1 MFLKELYCTVLKMI
15 NLHMYLIVFVDC
27 VQGPS
32 FDSLLLDL
40 LLGVDGYPV
49 EAVLPHGTS
58 TSHAHI

>member
-1 MFLKELYCTVLKMI
+1 
-15 NLHMYLIVFVDC
+15 MYLIVFVDC

-32 FDSLLLDL
+32 FDSLLLNL